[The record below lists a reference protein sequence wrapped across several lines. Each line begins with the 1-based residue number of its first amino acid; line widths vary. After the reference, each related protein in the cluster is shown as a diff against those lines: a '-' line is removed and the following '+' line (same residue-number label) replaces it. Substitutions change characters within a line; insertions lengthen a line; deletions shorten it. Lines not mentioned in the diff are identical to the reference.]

1 MKNKKYIYLL
11 FGLLILAQLLV
22 PLQMIFE
29 QENIIKTG
37 KIFKFKTAPVDPSDP
52 LRGKYIYLSF
62 SSNTIIVKNSKNW
75 KINQTLF
82 ATIITNKNGFAEI
95 KAVSKKEPANQLDYL
110 KLKINYINV
119 AENKISLNFP
129 FDKLYMNEYKALNAE
144 DAYRQSNQKIQNNSC
159 AVVAIKQGKSVLIDV
174 LIDGVS
180 VKNLNAK
187 QLSKKQTQ

>member
-82 ATIITNKNGFAEI
+82 ATIISNKNGFAEI
-95 KAVSKKEPANQLDYL
+95 KAVFKKEPANQLDYL

-144 DAYRQSNQKIQNNSC
+144 EAYRQSNQKIQNNSC

-187 QLSKKQTQ
+187 HISKKQTQ